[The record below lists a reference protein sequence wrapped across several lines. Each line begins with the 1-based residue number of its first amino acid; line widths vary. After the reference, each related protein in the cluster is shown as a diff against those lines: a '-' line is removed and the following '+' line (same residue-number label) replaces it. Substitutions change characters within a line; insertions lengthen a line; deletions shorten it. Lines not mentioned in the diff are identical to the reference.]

1 MKTSELQ
8 NEKLS
13 EFVKRKRNYLGY
25 TQVEFARRAGVGLRF
40 LRDLEQGKSN
50 LQMDSVNRVLFMF
63 GHKLGPVPLSEEDRN
78 AL

>member
-1 MKTSELQ
+1 MKTNEPQS
-8 NEKLS
+8 EKLS
-13 EFVKRKRNYLGY
+13 EFVKRKRTYLGY

-63 GHKLGPVPLSEEDRN
+63 GHKLGPVKLSEEDRN
-78 AL
+78 AP